1 MNLLRP
7 KSLKD
12 KKQITNVCLI
22 QITKCIFKLGA
33 YVWFAFFSLCAFLD
47 FQEEKTGLN
56 QFLKPVKALPLP
68 SITVCSQEIFQNI
81 THETTADNMLS
92 NLEDYLFKK
101 TDLLHEN
108 FNKWNVWHLHEIF
121 SANLGLCL
129 TLQTK
134 IEYDG
139 RNFYSFFIRLPPN
152 KKFQV

>member
-7 KSLKD
+7 KSIKN

-22 QITKCIFKLGA
+22 QIIKYIFIFGA
-33 YVWFAFFSLCAFLD
+33 YVWFAFFSLFAFLD

-56 QFLKPVKALPLP
+56 QFLKPVKELPLP

-81 THETTADNMLS
+81 AHETTADIMLS
-92 NLEDYLFKK
+92 NLEDYVFKK
-101 TDLLHEN
+101 RDLLHEN
-108 FNKWNVWHLHEIF
+108 FNIWNVWHLHEIF

-129 TLQTK
+129 TIQTK
-134 IEYDG
+134 LKYDG